1 MDDFFRRIP
10 LLKGLTPDELAEI
23 HAICRPVVYAPGERL
38 FREGQPGN
46 DMLIIESGE
55 VWIFKETPLGEKID
69 INTLKRGDTLGEMAL
84 VDSDKRSAY
93 ATATTEVHAY
103 QIQRK
108 DFMKLRSQMSPAFFK
123 LMQKIALITCGRVRG
138 LTDKIMREVTGE
150 EAPAQEEQAKDA
162 ATPKWMG
169 LWKRIIGS

>member
-1 MDDFFRRIP
+1 MDDFFRNIA
-10 LLKGLTPDELAEI
+10 LFKGLNPDELAEI
-23 HAICRPVVYAPGERL
+23 QAICRPVVYAPGERL
-38 FREGQPGN
+38 FREGQPGH

-55 VWIFKETPLGEKID
+55 VFIFKETPIGEKIEL
-69 INTLKRGDTLGEMAL
+69 NTLKAGDTLGEMAL
-84 VDSDKRSAY
+84 VDSEKRSAF
-93 ATATTEVHAY
+93 ATASTEVHAY

-108 DFMKLRSQMSPAFFK
+108 DFMKLRNQMSPAFFK

-150 EAPAQEEQAKDA
+150 EAPAEEKAEGKSQ
-162 ATPKWMG
+162 PKWMG

>member
-1 MDDFFRRIP
+1 MDNFFRNIP
-10 LLKGLTPDELAEI
+10 LFKGLTPDEVAVI
-23 HAICRPVVYAPGERL
+23 QAICRPVVYSPGERL
-38 FREGQPGN
+38 FREGQPGH

-69 INTLKRGDTLGEMAL
+69 LNTLKRGDTLGEMAL
-84 VDSDKRSAY
+84 VDSEKRSAY
-93 ATATTEVHAY
+93 ATASTEVHAY

-108 DFMKLRSQMSPAFFK
+108 DFMKLRTSMNPAFFK
-123 LMQKIALITCGRVRG
+123 LMRKIAVITCGRVRG

-150 EAPAQEEQAKDA
+150 EAPAEAQDAKES
-162 ATPKWMG
+162 TPRWMG